1 MPDITGINQIDS
13 LLVGPDNRWNIDQP
27 VGSAVTV
34 TFSFASELP
43 TYADP
48 NDPENQGFSAFNAA
62 QQEATRTVLT
72 RIASE
77 YNITFNEVADSAT
90 EYGQMRFSN
99 NNQGEVSSGYATP
112 PFAVSDDNSGD
123 IYMSNA
129 DPDNLSN
136 ITLGSRAWST
146 LVHEIGHAIG
156 LKHPG
161 NYNAGATA
169 GAAEDP
175 PFLSATEDHVWYT
188 IMSYVEA
195 PQLQERSWFGI
206 LDVAVLTYLYGKKA
220 VATGNDTYAYNDAD
234 GLQLALIDD
243 ASGTDTIDLSVVS
256 LGATLDMRPG
266 SFSSI
271 GPALDGT
278 LALNTLTIGANVL
291 IENAVGTSAN
301 DSITGNDANNQLRGG
316 AGDDT
321 IVGGAGIDAALFSGN
336 KAAYSITNSNGSL
349 TLQGLDGND
358 SLSTIERL
366 FFDDVK
372 VAFDLDANAGLTAK
386 LLGAVAGKDSIANK
400 QFVGIGL
407 NALDS
412 GTSYS
417 DLMQLALNVVLGS
430 DFTNAS
436 LVNLL
441 FNNLAGAAPSS
452 SDLATFVG
460 LIDNGTYTPVSLAI
474 LAADN
479 EINTNNIG
487 LVGLSSAGLEFI

>member
-13 LLVGPDNRWNIDQP
+13 LLVGPDNRWNKDQP

-34 TFSFASELP
+34 TFSFANELP
-43 TYADP
+43 SYADA
-48 NDPENQGFSAFNAA
+48 NDPENQGFSPFNAA
-62 QQEATRTVLT
+62 QQEATRAVLA
-72 RIASE
+72 RISSE
-77 YNITFNEVADSAT
+77 YNISFTEVSDSADS
-90 EYGQMRFSN
+90 YGQLRFSN

-112 PFAVSDDNSGD
+112 PFAADDDNSGD
-123 IYMSNA
+123 VYMSNA
-129 DPDNLSN
+129 DSDNLAN
-136 ITLGSRAWST
+136 VVEGTRAWST

-161 NYNAGATA
+161 NYNAGST

-195 PQLQERSWFGI
+195 PQAQERAWFGI
-206 LDVAVLTYLYGKKA
+206 LDVAVLSYLYGKKA
-220 VATGNDTYAYNDAD
+220 VATGDDTYTYTDLS

-243 ASGTDTIDLSVVS
+243 TSGTDTIDLSQVT
-256 LGATLDMRPG
+256 LGATLDMTPG
-266 SFSSI
+266 AFSAI
-271 GPALDGT
+271 GRALDDS
-278 LALNTLTIGANVL
+278 LAVNSLTIGANVV
-291 IENAVGTSAN
+291 IENAIGTAGN
-301 DSITGNDANNQLRGG
+301 DSITGNDGNNQLRGG

-321 IVGGAGIDAALFSGN
+321 LVGGAGIDAALFSGN
-336 KAAYSITNSNGSL
+336 KAAYSITNNGGAL
-349 TLQGLDGND
+349 TLQGTDGND
-358 SLSTIERL
+358 SLSTIERIH
-366 FFDDVK
+366 FDDVK

-407 NALDS
+407 SVLDG

-417 DLMQLALNVVLGS
+417 DLMQLALNTVLGA
-430 DFTNAS
+430 DFSNES
-436 LVNLL
+436 VVNLL

-460 LIDNGTYTPVSLAI
+460 LIDNGNYTPVSLAI

-479 EINTNNIG
+479 EINTTNIG
-487 LVGLSSAGLEFI
+487 LIGLSTTGLEFI